1 MITEQIWKVDIAEDM
16 SYHYLRCK
24 QYDNLSRKYRIF
36 ITNRR
41 IPVDLTGNEII
52 TMQMWHP
59 NESKPYISKVLD
71 WEGNMPVI
79 TLTSGMLSKAGDID
93 VDFMIY
99 SPEQKST
106 LSTGTQHISVQKSL
120 LNYSGLITS
129 EEFGIL
135 EHLIEEAIQITE
147 LLEDFQTDKAE
158 IERFITRI
166 TKDISDYSTE
176 HAELVAKYTD
186 LSETL
191 IAKINEDIAHYMES
205 FHQFETGITSLQTAV
220 EQWYTAAQNAEN
232 TRIQNEAARIQ
243 QEISRQE
250 SSSAAVT
257 LCEASAFAAS
267 SSGEYANIQG
277 LFAQTQA
284 NRVDDLIKDLEI
296 TRNTIDGGSLSG
308 TEDPESSICD
318 GGRL

>member
-1 MITEQIWKVDIAEDM
+1 MITEQIWKVDIGEDM

-41 IPVDLTGNEII
+41 IPVDLTGKEII

-71 WEGNMPVI
+71 WEGQTPIV

-120 LNYSGLITS
+120 LNYNGLIAS

-135 EHLIEEAIQITE
+135 EHLIDEAIQVTE
-147 LLEDFQTDKAE
+147 LLEGFQADKAE
-158 IERFITRI
+158 VERFLTKITE
-166 TKDISDYSTE
+166 DIRVYSAE
-176 HAELVAKYTD
+176 YAELTEKYTT

-191 IAKINEDIAHYMES
+191 IAKINKDIASYMEN
-205 FHQFETGITSLQTAV
+205 FHQFETGMASLQSAV
-220 EQWYTAAQNAEN
+220 EQWYAAARNAESA
-232 TRIQNEAARIQ
+232 RIQNEETRVR
-243 QEISRQE
+243 QEVSRQE
-250 SSSAAVT
+250 NASAAVS
-257 LCEASAFAAS
+257 LCEVSASAASVAGEFASA
-267 SSGEYANIQG
+267 QG
-277 LFAQTQA
+277 HFAQTQA
-284 NRVDDLIKDLEI
+284 NRVDDLIQDLEI
-296 TRNTIDGGSLSG
+296 TRNTIDGGSLSD
-308 TEDPESSICD
+308 TEEPEAPICD
-318 GGRL
+318 GGHL